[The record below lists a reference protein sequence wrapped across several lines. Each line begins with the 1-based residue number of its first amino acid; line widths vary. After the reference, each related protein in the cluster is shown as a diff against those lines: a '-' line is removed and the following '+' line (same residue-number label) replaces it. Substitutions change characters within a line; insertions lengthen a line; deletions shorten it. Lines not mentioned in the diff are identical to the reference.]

1 MLLEIPQRIRSDSED
16 RCSWRSP
23 RGSSVTP
30 RIDAPGDLP
39 EDPPLLRGS
48 MLLEIPQRIRSDSED
63 RCSWRSPRGSAV
75 TPRIDAPGDPPEDP
89 Q

>member
-1 MLLEIPQRIRSDSED
+1 MDDDSTVF
-16 RCSWRSP
+16 
-23 RGSSVTP
+23 VTP
-30 RIDAPGDLP
+30 RIDAPGDTP
-39 EDPPLLRGS
+39 EDPPLFRGS
-48 MLLEIPQRIRSDSED
+48 MLLEISQRILRYSGD